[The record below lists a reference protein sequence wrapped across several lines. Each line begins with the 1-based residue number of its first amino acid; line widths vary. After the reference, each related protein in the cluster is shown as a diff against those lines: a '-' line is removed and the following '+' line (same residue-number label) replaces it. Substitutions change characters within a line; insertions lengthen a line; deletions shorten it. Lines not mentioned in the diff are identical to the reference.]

1 MAVFAG
7 GCKFGEMD
15 VVVWIWMEDRRW
27 AGFGAFSGVPEECIV
42 SWATC

>member
-1 MAVFAG
+1 MG
-7 GCKFGEMD
+7 GFEGGFEFGEMD
-15 VVVWIWMEDRRW
+15 VVVWIRMEDRRR